1 MWPGSTVKEAVGIDV
16 VFLDFKKAF
25 DSVPHNELLLK
36 LWRIGITGKLWLW
49 FQEYLTHRQ
58 HYVHLDNASSA
69 LLPVKSGVPQGSIL
83 GPLLFLI
90 YINDLPECINY
101 ASCRL
106 FADDAKLLKSVV
118 TSNDCTQ
125 LQLDLTSLEQWC
137 NTWRLNLNQ
146 HKCTHLRLSLSNQ
159 ASSPQTAVYKVCG
172 TTLESVTNQRD
183 LGVIVTNNLSW
194 SLHYGKLC
202 QKSYH
207 ALHLIKR
214 SLPESAPVYLKE
226 QLYISLVRSH
236 LSYCPQVW
244 KPRYVNA

>member
-1 MWPGSTVKEAVGIDV
+1 MSQLLVSFAQVFNDLDRSATGIDA

-25 DSVPHNELLLK
+25 DSVPHNELLFK

-101 ASCRL
+101 ASCRS
-106 FADDAKLLKSVV
+106 FADDAKLLKSIV

-125 LQLDLTSLEQWC
+125 L
-137 NTWRLNLNQ
+137 
-146 HKCTHLRLSLSNQ
+146 
-159 ASSPQTAVYKVCG
+159 
-172 TTLESVTNQRD
+172 
-183 LGVIVTNNLSW
+183 
-194 SLHYGKLC
+194 
-202 QKSYH
+202 
-207 ALHLIKR
+207 
-214 SLPESAPVYLKE
+214 
-226 QLYISLVRSH
+226 
-236 LSYCPQVW
+236 
-244 KPRYVNA
+244 

>member
-1 MWPGSTVKEAVGIDV
+1 M
-16 VFLDFKKAF
+16 
-25 DSVPHNELLLK
+25 
-36 LWRIGITGKLWLW
+36 W

-69 LLPVKSGVPQGSIL
+69 LLPVKSGVPQGSVL

-106 FADDAKLLKSVV
+106 FADDAKFVKTVV

-159 ASSPQTAVYKVCG
+159 ANSPQTVAYEVCW
-172 TTLESVTNQRD
+172 TALEPVMSQRD
-183 LGVIVTNNLSW
+183 LGVTVTYNLSW

-202 QKSYH
+202 QKAYNT
-207 ALHLIKR
+207 LHLIKR
-214 SLPESAPVYLKE
+214 SLPESAPVYLKNNCIFP
-226 QLYISLVRSH
+226 LSAPTSLIAHKSKT
-236 LSYCPQVW
+236 LM
-244 KPRYVNA
+244 PRKNSKKIN

>member
-1 MWPGSTVKEAVGIDV
+1 M
-16 VFLDFKKAF
+16 
-25 DSVPHNELLLK
+25 
-36 LWRIGITGKLWLW
+36 
-49 FQEYLTHRQ
+49 
-58 HYVHLDNASSA
+58 
-69 LLPVKSGVPQGSIL
+69 KSGVPQGSIL

-101 ASCRL
+101 ASCQL
-106 FADDAKLLKSVV
+106 FPDDTKLLKSVV

-146 HKCTHLRLSLSNQ
+146 HKCIHLRLSLSNL
-159 ASSPQTAVYKVCG
+159 AISPQTVAYKVCG
-172 TTLESVTNQRD
+172 TTLKSVMSERD

-202 QKSYH
+202 QKAYN

-214 SLPESAPVYLKE
+214 SLPESAPVYLKK
-226 QLYISLVRSH
+226 QLYISLVHSH
-236 LSYCPQVW
+236 LSCCPQIW
-244 KPRYVNA
+244 KPRYVKDISCLERIKEDQPNTNTF

>member
-1 MWPGSTVKEAVGIDV
+1 M
-16 VFLDFKKAF
+16 
-25 DSVPHNELLLK
+25 
-36 LWRIGITGKLWLW
+36 
-49 FQEYLTHRQ
+49 
-58 HYVHLDNASSA
+58 
-69 LLPVKSGVPQGSIL
+69 KSGVPQGSIL

-90 YINDLPECINY
+90 YISDLPECINY

-106 FADDAKLLKSVV
+106 FADDAKLLKSVI
-118 TSNDCTQ
+118 TSNDCSQ

-159 ASSPQTAVYKVCG
+159 ASLPQTAVCKVCG
-172 TTLESVTNQRD
+172 TTHESVTNQRD

-194 SLHYGKLC
+194 SPHYGKRC
-202 QKSYH
+202 QKACN

-214 SLPESAPVYLKE
+214 SLPESAPVYLKK
-226 QLYISLVRSH
+226 QLYISLVHSH

-244 KPRYVNA
+244 KPWYVKDSLCLERIQRSAKSTKRLLYQLQVTAPKTPSSSDSPLAWSARSPVSCEVPTRPRKQSWDLPLHHIPHYLY